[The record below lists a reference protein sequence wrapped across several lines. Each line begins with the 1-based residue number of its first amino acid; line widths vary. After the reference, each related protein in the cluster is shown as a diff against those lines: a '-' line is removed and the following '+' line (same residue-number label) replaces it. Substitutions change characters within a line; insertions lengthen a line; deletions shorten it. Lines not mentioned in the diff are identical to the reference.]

1 MENAKRKAVINADF
15 FIKSTHND
23 EKAEIFLKMMEDL
36 NIQPVMHHYVYEVE
50 LRKSIAVKQLV
61 EKNQIEVYQTEE
73 FVTDEKEYR
82 EYFLDAYE
90 WFNRFELKEGENIYT
105 YHEEDESL
113 GEIRSLYLAKK
124 KEQKLLLNN

>member
-1 MENAKRKAVINADF
+1 MENAKRKAVIDADF

-82 EYFLDAYE
+82 EY
-90 WFNRFELKEGENIYT
+90 
-105 YHEEDESL
+105 
-113 GEIRSLYLAKK
+113 LYIS
-124 KEQKLLLNN
+124 